1 MDGADA
7 GHRPTVALRAWRRAP
22 SGPLLPEGTLTL
34 QASLGAQED
43 RRSGRPVMLSQRWDS
58 LFIQRSA
65 VFASWVPQFT
75 HHCNSAQ
82 EPTLQVYNSHPVFT
96 RTNRWRPSGVIL
108 CLPPLSCPATF
119 STQKSTAGSVG
130 VLEPAQHR
138 CQASAFPG
146 TDFCYG
152 DVLLGTS
159 NDVWEPD

>member
-1 MDGADA
+1 MDRADA
-7 GHRPTVALRAWRRAP
+7 GHRPTVALRAWQRAP

-43 RRSGRPVMLSQRWDS
+43 QRSGRPAMLSQRWDS

-75 HHCNSAQ
+75 RNCNCTGAHLAG
-82 EPTLQVYNSHPVFT
+82 LQRSPCLYKNKPL
-96 RTNRWRPSGVIL
+96 RPSGVIL

-130 VLEPAQHR
+130 VLEPAQHP